1 MVVLHAVPTDGGTN
15 PHPHPDPNPYPNPNP
30 HPNPNSNPN
39 QVLTDGGEPRKL
51 EWLLQIFRLADTAN
65 LGSVR
70 CTHTH
75 RHTHTHTHAHTLH
88 TQTHTH
94 ARTHTTHIPYQ
105 VSEAI
110 LTMTTRT
117 TTVLT
122 IPGERGPAAR
132 ADVLP

>member
-15 PHPHPDPNPYPNPNP
+15 PHPNPDPNPDSYPHPYPNPNP
-30 HPNPNSNPN
+30 NPNPN

-75 RHTHTHTHAHTLH
+75 IGTDTHTRTHTHYTH
-88 TQTHTH
+88 
-94 ARTHTTHIPYQ
+94 
-105 VSEAI
+105 
-110 LTMTTRT
+110 
-117 TTVLT
+117 T
-122 IPGERGPAAR
+122 IPGE
-132 ADVLP
+132 